1 MDTFRYHV
9 RMLET
14 IPAVFDHTLARHPD
28 KTALV
33 RKREGRWEPI
43 SYAQF
48 YHDAERVTARLIDLG
63 IAKGDR
69 VAILSENRP
78 EWVMSDQGILA
89 AAAVDVPIYPTL
101 SAPQIRYVLDNCG
114 AKAILLSRDVHL
126 NKVLEIAADLPELR
140 HVVVFDEA
148 AAAAAPEVDRLTVVG
163 WSEFIAAGDRL
174 LESTADERKRRKDQ
188 LAADDLASLIY
199 TSGTTGDPKGVMLT
213 HRNLVSNHQ
222 TILPLIS
229 LVSEDSCLSFL
240 PLSHVFERVA
250 YNAFV
255 AAGATIYYA
264 ENIDALAANLLEVKP
279 TVLVSVP
286 RVFEKIRARAYDAM
300 AKTGGIKARLFDWA
314 MEAGRRALVDRETFG
329 SLPPI
334 QAIQR
339 LLADRLVFGKIRE
352 RTGGN
357 LRVAVCGG
365 APLSRPVAEFFEIVG
380 ITLLEGYGMTESSPV
395 IACNVPDARRLGT
408 VGRPIP
414 GVEVSIGD
422 DGEILCRGPNVMQG
436 YFNMPDA
443 TQQAIDGDGWLHTG
457 DIGEFDGDGFLKIT
471 DRKKEILVMSNGKNV
486 APAPIEN
493 GLITSR
499 FIAQAV
505 VIGDNRNF
513 ISALIVPNFES
524 LEHWAHAEGLLPP
537 ATSGDPVDRPSL
549 IQNPKVKALIRSEID
564 HHSADLAKFETIKEF
579 ALLPAEL
586 TQENGEL
593 TPTLKFKRRVILE
606 RYRDLIDAIY
616 APGAAARS

>member
-1 MDTFRYHV
+1 
-9 RMLET
+9 MLET
-14 IPAVFDHTLARHPD
+14 IPAVFDRTHAQHSE

-33 RKREGRWEPI
+33 RKRQGRWEPI

-48 YHDAERVTARLIDLG
+48 HLDAERVAARLIDLG

-126 NKVLEIAADLPELR
+126 DKVLEIAADLPELR

-148 AAAAAPEVDRLTVVG
+148 AAAAARRVDHLTIIG
-163 WSEFIAAGDRL
+163 WSEFIAQGDRL
-174 LESTADERKRRKDQ
+174 LDSTADERKRRKEE

-222 TILPLIS
+222 TILPLIA
-229 LVSEDSCLSFL
+229 LVSTDSCLSFL

-264 ENIDALAANLLEVKP
+264 ESIDALPANLLEVKP

-286 RVFEKIRARAYDAM
+286 RVFEKIRAKVYDAM
-300 AKTGGIKARLFDWA
+300 AQTGGLKAKLFGWA
-314 MEAGRRALVDRETFG
+314 MEAGRRAIEDRETFG

-334 QAIQR
+334 LALQR
-339 LLADRLVFGKIRE
+339 VLADRLVFGKIRE
-352 RTGGN
+352 RTGGK

-365 APLSRPVAEFFEIVG
+365 APLSRQVAEFFEIVG

-414 GVEVSIGD
+414 GVEVKIAD
-422 DGEILCRGPNVMQG
+422 DGEILCQGPNVMRG
-436 YFNMPDA
+436 YFNMPEA
-443 TQQAIDGDGWLHTG
+443 TRQAIDGDG
-457 DIGEFDGDGFLKIT
+457 
-471 DRKKEILVMSNGKNV
+471 
-486 APAPIEN
+486 
-493 GLITSR
+493 
-499 FIAQAV
+499 
-505 VIGDNRNF
+505 
-513 ISALIVPNFES
+513 
-524 LEHWAHAEGLLPP
+524 
-537 ATSGDPVDRPSL
+537 
-549 IQNPKVKALIRSEID
+549 
-564 HHSADLAKFETIKEF
+564 
-579 ALLPAEL
+579 
-586 TQENGEL
+586 
-593 TPTLKFKRRVILE
+593 
-606 RYRDLIDAIY
+606 
-616 APGAAARS
+616 